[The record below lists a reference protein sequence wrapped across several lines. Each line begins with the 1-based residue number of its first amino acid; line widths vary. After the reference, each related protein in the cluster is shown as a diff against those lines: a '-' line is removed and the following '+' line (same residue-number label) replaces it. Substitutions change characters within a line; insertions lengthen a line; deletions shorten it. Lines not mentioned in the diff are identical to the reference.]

1 MSASTTKTMRL
12 PNGAALA
19 AYMAAAVGAFA
30 TGLISLLNA
39 AGVLPVPTLYSP
51 AGGVT
56 GRTTLAAL
64 IWLITRAVLH
74 QRWKQRDLEPG
85 RAHAVTVVLA
95 LLGILFALPP
105 VWALFG

>member
-1 MSASTTKTMRL
+1 MSASPTRTMRL

-19 AYMAAAVGAFA
+19 AYVAAAVGAFA

-39 AGVLPVPTLYSP
+39 AGVLPVSTLYAP

-64 IWLITRAVLH
+64 IWVIAWAILH
-74 QRWKQRDLEPG
+74 RHWKQRDLEPG
-85 RAHAVTVVLA
+85 RVHAVTVVLT
-95 LLGILFALPP
+95 LFGILFAFPP